1 MYTAHHYHFK
11 WSHALLHLKHS
22 SQLEHAETDCVE
34 RKQTM
39 LRTYRNGLVWCI
51 GTYLYFDCFLQST
64 ATVITI
70 ATVAVTTARSTTTAA
85 TITVTLTSVS
95 ESVGRSEGRSVDG
108 SVGRSVEGLWE
119 QQEQYRQHSVWQLKC
134 PYTTAHK

>member
-1 MYTAHHYHFK
+1 M
-11 WSHALLHLKHS
+11 
-22 SQLEHAETDCVE
+22 
-34 RKQTM
+34 
-39 LRTYRNGLVWCI
+39 VWCI

-70 ATVAVTTARSTTTAA
+70 ATVAVTTARTTTAA
-85 TITVTLTSVS
+85 ATIAVTLTSVS
-95 ESVGRSEGRSVDG
+95 ESVGRTEGSSVDG

-134 PYTTAHK
+134 SYTTTHK

>member
-1 MYTAHHYHFK
+1 
-11 WSHALLHLKHS
+11 
-22 SQLEHAETDCVE
+22 
-34 RKQTM
+34 M
-39 LRTYRNGLVWCI
+39 LRTYTSGLVWCI

-70 ATVAVTTARSTTTAA
+70 ATVAVTTARTTTTAA
-85 TITVTLTSVS
+85 TIAVTLTSVS

-134 PYTTAHK
+134 SYKTAHK